1 MSIGHVPCLWKIR
14 QALIHEM
21 NDFKSEL
28 KKINDRLD
36 KLVGRVHSGSR
47 EGTSIYLSSE
57 LNNLMDLADS
67 TAAEEECSVVLM
79 VGNYQTRVQVL
90 RASQDS
96 PAEGKVRRLTAERQV
111 QLTREAVLNRYRE
124 LSGQTRMY

>member
-1 MSIGHVPCLWKIR
+1 M
-14 QALIHEM
+14 
-21 NDFKSEL
+21 
-28 KKINDRLD
+28 
-36 KLVGRVHSGSR
+36 
-47 EGTSIYLSSE
+47 
-57 LNNLMDLADS
+57 
-67 TAAEEECSVVLM
+67 VLM
-79 VGNYQTRVQVL
+79 VGNYQIRVQVL

>member
-1 MSIGHVPCLWKIR
+1 
-14 QALIHEM
+14 
-21 NDFKSEL
+21 
-28 KKINDRLD
+28 
-36 KLVGRVHSGSR
+36 
-47 EGTSIYLSSE
+47 
-57 LNNLMDLADS
+57 
-67 TAAEEECSVVLM
+67 M
-79 VGNYQTRVQVL
+79 VGNYQIRVQVL